1 MAPQAMVDST
11 SGTDLLA
18 ALHLAQEQNG
28 YLSDE
33 ALAGVAAQMGLSVQE
48 VYSMASFYKLYN
60 MKPVG
65 KYVLQVCDGL
75 SCFLT
80 GGAERLADYLEGKLG
95 VKAGETTPD
104 GLFTVETVPCLAA
117 CGTSPAMRVNDQ
129 LYENLTTDAVDDILE
144 NLRG

>member
-1 MAPQAMVDST
+1 MATQGMAAT
-11 SGTDLLA
+11 SDTDLLA
-18 ALHLAQEQNG
+18 ALYVAQEQHG

-33 ALAGVAAQMGLSVQE
+33 ALEGVAAQMGLSAQE

-80 GGAERLADYLEGKLG
+80 GGAERLTDYLESKLG
-95 VKAGETTPD
+95 IKVGETTPD